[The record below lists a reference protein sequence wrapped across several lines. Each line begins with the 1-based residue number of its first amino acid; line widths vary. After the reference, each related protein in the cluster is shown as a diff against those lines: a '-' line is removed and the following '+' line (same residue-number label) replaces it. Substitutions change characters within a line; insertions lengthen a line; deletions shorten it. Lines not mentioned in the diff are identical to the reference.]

1 MLDAEIEV
9 ELQCNKIFLV
19 FLLYLTFLV
28 CVLLQFTS
36 IPLFKVFEDL
46 NIC

>member
-1 MLDAEIEV
+1 MLDLEIEV

-19 FLLYLTFLV
+19 ILLYLTILV
-28 CVLLQFTS
+28 CAILQFILIS
-36 IPLFKVFEDL
+36 LFKVFEDL